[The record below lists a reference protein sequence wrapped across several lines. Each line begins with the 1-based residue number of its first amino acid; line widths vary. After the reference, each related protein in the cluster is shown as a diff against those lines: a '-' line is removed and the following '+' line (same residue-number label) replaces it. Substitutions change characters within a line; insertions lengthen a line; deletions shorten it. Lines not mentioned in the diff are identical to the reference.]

1 MKYPPND
8 HFQMNLDKYYQYQKA
23 KINHSLRFFH
33 RQRLDFIF
41 ETICNMQDNKSDRF
55 VILDAGCGRGANIIR
70 FAQRRI
76 QVVGVDISEEA
87 LKQASSWVKQE
98 GVQEYVTLIRG
109 DIMALPF
116 KDESFD
122 FIISSDVLSIASSTE
137 LGLTIMTKLLKKDG
151 TAIIVFPN
159 SNNIFWCGIFL
170 MEKTA
175 NVFRITLPEGNKFE
189 RYRYRD
195 FKKYV
200 INSGLI
206 IKKVSSV
213 YVVPMLHI
221 SPYNKIE
228 SFFRSKYPFKY
239 LGSHIIIEAGK

>member
-8 HFQMNLDKYYQYQKA
+8 HFQQNLDKYYQYQKA
-23 KINHSLRFFH
+23 KINRSLRFFH
-33 RQRLDFIF
+33 RQRLDVFF
-41 ETICNMQDNKSDRF
+41 TTICNIRNTKSDRF
-55 VILDAGCGRGANIIR
+55 VILDAGCGGGANIIR
-70 FAQRRI
+70 FAQQGM

-87 LKQASSWVKQE
+87 LKQASSWIKQE
-98 GVQEYVTLIRG
+98 GVQENVTLMRG
-109 DIMALPF
+109 DITALPF

-122 FIISSDVLSIASSTE
+122 IIISSDVLSVAGSTE

-159 SNNIFWCGIFL
+159 SNNIFWLCIFL

-200 INSGLI
+200 INSGLK

-228 SFFRSKYPFKY
+228 SIFRSKYPFKY
-239 LGSHIIIEAGK
+239 LGSHIIIETGK